1 MSNRDNELDV
11 SRALAAYLLLCHLY
25 TTTVADDAT
34 VADTLVLAAGALKV
48 FCRTEDALAEEAVT
62 LWFICAVVDGL
73 WFCDLTVRVLE
84 YFFRRSDTNGYLG
97 EIVLYLCIFL
107 ESHSF
112 LWFFAFNKLAL

>member
-1 MSNRDNELDV
+1 MSNRDYELDV
-11 SRALAAYLLLCHLY
+11 SRALAAYFLLCHLY

-73 WFCDLTVRVLE
+73 WFCDLTVRVLSISSGE
-84 YFFRRSDTNGYLG
+84 AIPMVILVKLFF
-97 EIVLYLCIFL
+97 IFV
-107 ESHSF
+107 SF
-112 LWFFAFNKLAL
+112 LKAIVFFGFCF